1 MRTLLIALFSF
12 CFSTALAQ
20 KADVE
25 TVRFIMSL
33 DTVKENQQAAAIKQF
48 ITKTFPSQQEG
59 NSPAYWL
66 TKVRLLKAEKKKES
80 ITYALN
86 AVQLKD
92 NQYELAVLHFVESLQ
107 AKNEYK

>member
-20 KADVE
+20 KVDAE

-48 ITKTFPSQQEG
+48 IAETFPS
-59 NSPAYWL
+59 
-66 TKVRLLKAEKKKES
+66 
-80 ITYALN
+80 
-86 AVQLKD
+86 
-92 NQYELAVLHFVESLQ
+92 
-107 AKNEYK
+107 